1 MFACIFVSAFMLLSV
16 IAAPPV
22 MAQQDYQDITD
33 QDEQAQEDLQ
43 NDVRTPEFDEK
54 IKRDLTEMTRQLTAS
69 AIISTSMIGSF
80 FDAKHQME
88 VQTLMDKFYVEA
100 ERSYRPSVPLCK
112 FGTVR
117 RGLISS
123 DFRSTSNTSVLAK
136 GAIDRDMRNIARFSF
151 DAGQM
156 DMARVVQF
164 KNRYCNPDNLDGT
177 LGGIPAQGT
186 NPAVEGI
193 CPPGA
198 SSPDKHDLDIN
209 YTRMLDNNLT
219 LDINFTDNVQTDDE
233 IDVHALMSNLYS
245 YDTFPVL
252 SVNYL
257 RDPGNYD
264 TIMKMRSVNAARS
277 LARNSFVHIV
287 GNKALGT
294 GVADSFIRDM
304 MRAMG
309 YNDAALD
316 DLIGD
321 DPSYEAQMEFITKK
335 IFQQPNFIVSL
346 IDTPENVKRQENA
359 ILASKLMLDRDIVQ
373 ALHRREILISAIL
386 NELLKDEEDF
396 LQKNLRP
403 Q

>member
-1 MFACIFVSAFMLLSV
+1 
-16 IAAPPV
+16 
-22 MAQQDYQDITD
+22 
-33 QDEQAQEDLQ
+33 
-43 NDVRTPEFDEK
+43 
-54 IKRDLTEMTRQLTAS
+54 
-69 AIISTSMIGSF
+69 
-80 FDAKHQME
+80 
-88 VQTLMDKFYVEA
+88 
-100 ERSYRPSVPLCK
+100 
-112 FGTVR
+112 
-117 RGLISS
+117 
-123 DFRSTSNTSVLAK
+123 
-136 GAIDRDMRNIARFSF
+136 
-151 DAGQM
+151 
-156 DMARVVQF
+156 
-164 KNRYCNPDNLDGT
+164 
-177 LGGIPAQGT
+177 
-186 NPAVEGI
+186 
-193 CPPGA
+193 
-198 SSPDKHDLDIN
+198 
-209 YTRMLDNNLT
+209 
-219 LDINFTDNVQTDDE
+219 
-233 IDVHALMSNLYS
+233 MSNLYS
-245 YDTFPVL
+245 YNTFPVL

-309 YNDAALD
+309 YTDAALD